1 MFFGLCVYALAPY
14 FRKRYYP
21 EMTSILIPLPLPPD
35 LPINWTPELRN
46 KFDQALLVLGR
57 LDSVSTLLSD
67 RWLLSKTVITSF
79 NESC

>member
-1 MFFGLCVYALAPY
+1 
-14 FRKRYYP
+14 
-21 EMTSILIPLPLPPD
+21 MTSILIPLPLPPD